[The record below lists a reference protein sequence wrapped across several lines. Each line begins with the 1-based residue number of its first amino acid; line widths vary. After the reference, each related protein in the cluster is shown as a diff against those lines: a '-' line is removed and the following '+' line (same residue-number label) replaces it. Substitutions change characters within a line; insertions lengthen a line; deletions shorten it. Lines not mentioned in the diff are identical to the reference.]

1 MSNQN
6 NDYRDKINDD
16 YKEKNT
22 YPNLKI
28 NGRLFPI
35 WILKNF
41 AKYKL
46 PEIIRK
52 DDEDPCQATIKTKLE
67 LRKYQEFAG
76 AYLDFKS
83 PYHDI
88 LLYHGLG
95 SGKSA
100 SAINV
105 YNVLYNATPGWNV
118 YLIIKASLHD
128 NPWESDLK
136 KFLGQQDYAHRY
148 ANIKWVHY
156 DSPYA
161 DTEFMD
167 LVKKSDST
175 LKNIYII
182 EEAHNFIRNVY
193 SNLTSRKGKRAV
205 NIYDYIIQDKKD
217 NPSTRVI
224 LLSGTPAINKPFEL
238 GLMFNLLRPGIF
250 PKSEALFDQIYVG
263 SGTIPSINPQT
274 KNLFQRRIMGLVSYY
289 IGATPDLYATQST
302 HYVDVKMSQY
312 QTDIYEFY
320 EEEEAKMA
328 KRAKLRSGSG
338 KSSQSETYKTYVRQA
353 SNFVF
358 PPISQLVTGES
369 RPRPSKFRIG
379 EREME
384 LLLKTKDTEMI
395 KKTLSSQSQG
405 YFKML
410 DKFMET
416 FDAHLEAIYKKELGG
431 KNNIAQDAKN
441 FLKYETW
448 EDYWEKE
455 PNKSELVKEMY
466 KCSAKFINIIF
477 YVIKSPGPVLIY
489 SNYVMVEGI
498 DMIKVYLKYFG
509 FDSFKNPNSKDF
521 FRYGEFH
528 ANITREVK
536 KETLRI
542 ETDKENVYGKLLK
555 IVLFSPAG
563 AEGISLE
570 SIRQVHLTEP
580 YWHEVRMIQMIGRAI
595 RQCSH
600 RYLPV
605 KERHVDIYRYR
616 SVKHNVKIIEIV
628 EGQTSRKEKKIIDD
642 PNELKTVDFEI
653 QELASGKN
661 NLISTFLDAIKE
673 VAIDCELFKAHNMMR
688 SKYRCFQFN
697 ETSLFDK
704 NIGPA
709 YKDDVIEDMK
719 ISNGSNSTNSITIK
733 VKVIKIRGVIGDNSD
748 DIQYYWYNP
757 ETGVVYDFDLNYPLG
772 SVKYDLDGIPEKLD
786 KDTYRIEIIP
796 IPSITYK

>member
-1 MSNQN
+1 M
-6 NDYRDKINDD
+6 NDE
-16 YKEKNT
+16 YKEKNV

-28 NGRLFPI
+28 SGRIFPI

-52 DDEDPCQATIKTKLE
+52 DDEDPCQIKTKLE
-67 LRKYQEFAG
+67 LRKYQEFIG
-76 AYLDFKS
+76 AYLDYRS

-100 SAINV
+100 TAINV
-105 YNVLYNATPGWNV
+105 YNVLYNATSGWNV
-118 YLIIKASLHD
+118 FLIIKASLHD
-128 NPWESDLK
+128 HPWEADLK

-167 LVKKSDST
+167 LIKKTDST
-175 LKNIYII
+175 LKNLYII

-193 SNLTSRKGKRAV
+193 SNLTSKKKGRRAV
-205 NIYDYIIQDKKD
+205 TIYDYIIQDKKD
-217 NPSTRVI
+217 NPATRVV

-238 GLMFNLLRPGIF
+238 GLLFNLLRPGIF
-250 PKSEALFDQIYVG
+250 PKSEVLFDQIYVN
-263 SGTIPSINPQT
+263 SGRIPSINSQT
-274 KNLFQRRIMGLVSYY
+274 KNMFQRRIMGLVSYY

-302 HYVDVKMSQY
+302 HYIDVKMSQY
-312 QTDIYEFY
+312 QTEIYEFY

-328 KRAKLRSGSG
+328 KRKKFGSS
-338 KSSQSETYKTYVRQA
+338 SSQSETYKTYVRQA

-358 PPISQLVTGES
+358 PPINQTVTGET
-369 RPRPSKFRIG
+369 RPRPSKFKIG
-379 EREME
+379 EKEME
-384 LLLKTKDTEMI
+384 MLLKTKDTEMI

-410 DKFMET
+410 EKFLET
-416 FDAHLEAIYKKELGG
+416 FDQHLESIYKKELNS
-431 KNNIAQDAKN
+431 KINLQTDVEN
-441 FLKYETW
+441 FKKYDIWDE
-448 EDYWEKE
+448 YWEKE
-455 PNKSELVKEMY
+455 KSKSELIQEMY
-466 KCSAKFINIIF
+466 KCSGKFVNTIF
-477 YVIKSPGPVLIY
+477 YVVKSPGPVLIY
-489 SNYVMVEGI
+489 SNYVLMEGI
-498 DMIKVYLKYFG
+498 DMLKVYLKYFG
-509 FDSFKNPNSKDF
+509 FDSFKNPNSKDY

-528 ANITREVK
+528 NGISREVR
-536 KETLRI
+536 KETIRL
-542 ETDKENVYGKLLK
+542 ETDKENAHGKLIK
-555 IVLFSPAG
+555 IVMFSPAG

-570 SIRQVHLTEP
+570 SIRQVHLLEP

-600 RYLPV
+600 KFLPIS
-605 KERHVDIYRYR
+605 ERHVDIYRYR

-628 EGQTSRKEKKIIDD
+628 EGQTSRKERKIIED
-642 PNELKTVDFEI
+642 PSELKTVDFEI
-653 QELASGKN
+653 QELASSKN
-661 NLISTFLDAIKE
+661 NLISTFLDAVKE
-673 VAIDCELFKAHNMMR
+673 VAIDCELFKAHNMMG

-697 ETSLFDK
+697 EISLFDK

-709 YKDDVIEDMK
+709 YKEDTIEDMK
-719 ISNGSNSTNSITIK
+719 ISNGSNSINSITIK
-733 VKVIKIRGVIGDNSD
+733 VKVIKIRGIIESNDK
-748 DIQYYWYNP
+748 DILYYWYNP
-757 ETGVVYDFDLNYPLG
+757 DTGVVYDYDLNYPLG
-772 SVKYDLDGIPEKLD
+772 RVKYDVDGIPEKLN

-796 IPSITYK
+796 IPVIKH